1 MSDAPKSDDELMNG
15 MEAALAAWRKAGG
28 KDCRPKFDAKAY
40 RERMN
45 DPEPRYQW
53 QDRQRR
59 AYGLLSDAGIDKDRC
74 KGGDWLTMV
83 EILARAMA
91 WDMPHGYLISGATGN
106 GKSTLLRLIGAHG
119 HAGRG
124 EFGWRYRSAVAM
136 GEELVTAAGTTIP
149 EPTWGARCLLIDDMG
164 TEPVANIFGVK
175 IEPMHQILDARWNW
189 HERGGRT
196 IITTNLKMEAF
207 ADRYGDRAMSRIR
220 GMCKVVKLETP
231 DQRRVTE

>member
-1 MSDAPKSDDELMNG
+1 MSDTPKNNDELMRD
-15 MEAALAAWRKAGG
+15 MATALAAWRKAGG
-28 KDCRPKFDAKAY
+28 RDTRPKYDAQAY
-40 RERMN
+40 VNELSA
-45 DPEPRYQW
+45 PEPHYHW
-53 QDRQRR
+53 EDRQRR
-59 AYGLLSDAGIDKDRC
+59 AYGVLSEAGIDKERC

-83 EILARAMA
+83 EILARTMA
-91 WDMPHGYLISGATGN
+91 FDMPHGYLISGTTGN
-106 GKSTLLRLIGAHG
+106 GKSTLLRLIGDHG
-119 HAGRG
+119 FAGRG

-175 IEPMHQILDARWNW
+175 VEPMHQILDARWNW

-196 IITTNLKMEAF
+196 IITTNLKLDAF

-220 GMCKVVKLETP
+220 GMCKIVKLETQ
-231 DQRRVTE
+231 DQRRVAE